1 MEIKEIDDD
10 VWEIPLGYVE
20 GMRDPGRI
28 YASQKLFNR
37 LEKDAIKQT
46 ANVATLPGIQRYSI
60 AMPEAHVGYGFPIGG
75 VAGIDAEEGV
85 ISPGGVGFDINCGV
99 RLLSTHIPADE
110 IRPKIGALLDE
121 IFREVPSGVGSK
133 GKLRLN
139 EKNLKEVFQGGA
151 RWAVENGYGFKEDLD
166 HCEENGFMKDADPSK
181 VSKKAYKRGMPQ
193 LGTLGSG
200 NHFLEIGYVE
210 EVFDPRSAEIF
221 GLERGEV
228 SVLIHTGSRGAG
240 HQICTDSLQILEGSS
255 KKYGINVPDRQ
266 LACAP
271 VGTEEAEDYY
281 GAMCTAANYAWANRQ
296 IITHWIRVAF
306 KNILKVEEEDLKLVY
321 DVAHNIAKVE
331 EHEVEGKR
339 KKLYVHRKGATRAF
353 PPESKDIPD
362 GYKGVGQPVFI
373 PGSMGTYSYVL
384 KGTKIAM
391 KETFGTTCHG
401 AGRVIA
407 RGRAKRTYTGRKVRE
422 ELKKMGITV
431 RVAKDSI
438 LAEEAPQVYKSS
450 DDIVEVVD
458 RVGISK
464 KVARLKPLG
473 VVKG

>member
-1 MEIKEIDDD
+1 
-10 VWEIPLGYVE
+10 
-20 GMRDPGRI
+20 
-28 YASQKLFNR
+28 
-37 LEKDAIKQT
+37 
-46 ANVATLPGIQRYSI
+46 
-60 AMPEAHVGYGFPIGG
+60 
-75 VAGIDAEEGV
+75 
-85 ISPGGVGFDINCGV
+85 
-99 RLLSTHIPADE
+99 
-110 IRPKIGALLDE
+110 
-121 IFREVPSGVGSK
+121 
-133 GKLRLN
+133 
-139 EKNLKEVFQGGA
+139 
-151 RWAVENGYGFKEDLD
+151 
-166 HCEENGFMKDADPSK
+166 
-181 VSKKAYKRGMPQ
+181 MPQ

-210 EVFDPRSAEIF
+210 EVFDPGSAEIF

-255 KKYGINVPDRQ
+255 KKYGIDVPDRQ

-306 KNILKVEEEDLKLVY
+306 KKILKVEEEDLKLVY

-331 EHEVEGKR
+331 EHEVEGKM

-353 PPESKDIPD
+353 PPGSKDIPD
-362 GYKGVGQPVFI
+362 GYRGVGQPVFI

-384 KGTKIAM
+384 KGTEIAM

-401 AGRVIA
+401 AGRVIS

-431 RVAKDSI
+431 KVAKDSI
-438 LAEEAPQVYKSS
+438 LAEEAPQVYKLS